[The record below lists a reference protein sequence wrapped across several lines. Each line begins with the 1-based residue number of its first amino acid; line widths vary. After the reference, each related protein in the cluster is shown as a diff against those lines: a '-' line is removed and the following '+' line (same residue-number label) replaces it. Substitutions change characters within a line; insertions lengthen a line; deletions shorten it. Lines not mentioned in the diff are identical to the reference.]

1 MPQAKATSPR
11 GLSLG
16 DVVGALGGGLLRVA
30 VEAPGPEVDD
40 ITLAEPGA
48 GVFGQT
54 GDLLLG
60 VGIESPEAAIGLIE
74 AAHGVGSGGVV
85 VRRSLAR
92 RRDVRGA
99 AHRLGLPLVELA
111 DHASWAHVVWLLRGV
126 LDRAATGA
134 SARSDGPV
142 HDDLFALAD
151 ACAALVEAP
160 VTIEDTQSRVL
171 AYSSRQDVADPVR
184 LSTIVG
190 RRVPDAILTS
200 LRGRGVFRRLA
211 RSSDPFFV
219 PADGELRARLVIPV
233 RAADEW
239 LGSIWAVVDEPP
251 PAETVRSLTQTA
263 TVVALHL
270 LRLRSQTDLARRVAA
285 DRLRDLLSGNVAEA
299 EVWLPQPPWRVVVLA
314 GDPDLDPESQL
325 LAWESACR
333 RLLWRQPLLALL
345 DDVVMALVRDAGL
358 DENQESRAAP
368 GTWDWLRGAVHELG
382 QTRPEARASAGSAVR
397 HLPQLARSRQEA
409 LEVHRLSLA
418 GRLRKSVV
426 SVDDAWAEV
435 TCERAVSGIRSAR
448 SPGPVTDLHAHDE
461 EHGTAYAATVAA
473 WLDHPGDPRTAAAS
487 LHVHPNTLRYRMQK
501 LPEIVDLDLTDPVT
515 RLATRLELAALGF
528 PPIG

>member
-1 MPQAKATSPR
+1 MVVRTQRCPHGLLQEHQSGVDHGAMSRATATSPR
-11 GLSLG
+11 GLSLA

-40 ITLAEPGA
+40 ITLAEPGS

-60 VGIESPEAAIGLIE
+60 VGIESPEAAIELIE
-74 AAHGVGSGGVV
+74 AARRVGSGGVV

-111 DHASWAHVVWLLRGV
+111 DHASWAHVVWLLRGI

-134 SARSDGPV
+134 AARSDGPV

-190 RRVPDAILTS
+190 RKVPDAILTS

-219 PADGELRARLVIPV
+219 PSDRELRARLVIPV
-233 RAADEW
+233 RVADEW

-251 PAETVRSLTQTA
+251 PAETIRSLTQTA
-263 TVVALHL
+263 SVVALHL

-299 EVWLPQPPWRVVVLA
+299 EGWLPTPPWRVVVLA
-314 GDPDLDPESQL
+314 GDPALDPENQL
-325 LAWESACR
+325 DAWESACR
-333 RLLWRQPLLALL
+333 RL
-345 DDVVMALVRDAGL
+345 
-358 DENQESRAAP
+358 SCS
-368 GTWDWLRGAVHELG
+368 T
-382 QTRPEARASAGSAVR
+382 TRSWPS
-397 HLPQLARSRQEA
+397 
-409 LEVHRLSLA
+409 
-418 GRLRKSVV
+418 
-426 SVDDAWAEV
+426 
-435 TCERAVSGIRSAR
+435 
-448 SPGPVTDLHAHDE
+448 
-461 EHGTAYAATVAA
+461 
-473 WLDHPGDPRTAAAS
+473 
-487 LHVHPNTLRYRMQK
+487 
-501 LPEIVDLDLTDPVT
+501 
-515 RLATRLELAALGF
+515 
-528 PPIG
+528 

>member
-1 MPQAKATSPR
+1 MTLATATSPR
-11 GLSLG
+11 GLSLA
-16 DVVGALGGGLLRVA
+16 DVVGALGGGLLRLA

-40 ITLAEPGA
+40 ITLAEPGS

-60 VGIESPEAAIGLIE
+60 VGIESPEAAIELIE
-74 AAHGVGSGGVV
+74 AARRVGSGGVV

-111 DHASWAHVVWLLRGV
+111 DHASWAHVVWLLRGI

-134 SARSDGPV
+134 AARSDGPV

-190 RRVPDAILTS
+190 RKVPDAILTS

-219 PADGELRARLVIPV
+219 PADRELRARLVIPV
-233 RAADEW
+233 RVADEW

-251 PAETVRSLTQTA
+251 PAETIRSLNQTA
-263 TVVALHL
+263 SVVALHL

-285 DRLRDLLSGNVAEA
+285 DRLRHLLSGNVAEA
-299 EVWLPQPPWRVVVLA
+299 EGWLPTPPWRVVVLA
-314 GDPDLDPESQL
+314 GDPALDPENQL
-325 LAWESACR
+325 DAWESACR
-333 RLLWRQPLLALL
+333 RLSWRRPLLALV
-345 DDVVMALVRDAGL
+345 DDEVMALVRDGGP

-368 GTWDWLRGAVHELG
+368 GTWDWLRSVVAELI
-382 QTRPEARASAGSAVR
+382 QTRPEVRASAGSTVR

-409 LEVHRLSLA
+409 LEVHRLALA
-418 GRLRKSVV
+418 GRLRDSAV
-426 SVDDAWAEV
+426 SVDDVWAEV
-435 TCERAVSGIRSAR
+435 TCERAVSGIRNAR
-448 SPGPVTDLHAHDE
+448 SAGPVSELHAHDE

-473 WLDHPGDPRTAAAS
+473 WLDHPGDPRTAATS

-501 LPEIVDLDLTDPVT
+501 LPEIVDLDLADPVT
-515 RLATRLELAALGF
+515 RLATRLELRALGH
-528 PPIG
+528 